1 MRTSSKKFS
10 NHPPTPSGYGYSF
23 VNPTT
28 GKPVVFDDC
37 QRRSGALAEYKGKK
51 YEQFLLDKMHP
62 YMWNGAFNEMIKQAE
77 RQEAARD
84 GRPIVW
90 FFNSKIVKDFVQ
102 NIFKDEFP
110 DIQFVWLPMP
120 RDKK

>member
-1 MRTSSKKFS
+1 VFARWVKTGGKVGLLIATDVLLQTKDE
-10 NHPPTPSGYGYSF
+10 NGRLCPS
-23 VNPTT
+23 P
-28 GKPVVFDDC
+28 
-37 QRRSGALAEYKGKK
+37 E
-51 YEQFLLDKMHP
+51 E
-62 YMWNGAFNEMIKQAE
+62 
-77 RQEAARD
+77 ARD

-90 FFNSKIVKDFVQ
+90 FFDSKIVKDFVQ